1 MSQDSIV
8 IFRSYIDAIA
18 ELPAELYKEVSM
30 VLYAYAFD
38 GIEPDADASPTA
50 RAMFIALKSQI
61 DFNIA
66 RYERARKNGSKG
78 GAPKGTRNNPG
89 GRRGK
94 RTNQELTETN
104 QELTDPEK
112 LVISDVLDVETA
124 EILPEA
130 EEENMPK
137 VPKNRRKGFVKTNQ
151 ELTETNQELT
161 DPEKL
166 VISDVLDVETAE
178 ILPEAEEENMP
189 KVPKNR
195 RKGFVKTNQELTENK
210 PTTNQNGEKE
220 LTDVKELTLISN
232 QLSINNNYVVV
243 DNAREVCFLEKF
255 FAPEN
260 QCSIDVLCMQNY
272 TDRATLERYAG
283 EIIAEWQ
290 LRGVEHTEYKEAAQ
304 HLINHLR
311 RKFEADRRRARE
323 EAAAPKSRTQ
333 ARADL
338 IAAARN
344 NLAAAI
350 VNDGQPPRVDSAAN
364 DTQPF

>member
-18 ELPAELYKEVSM
+18 ELPAELYKEVSR

-78 GAPKGTRNNPG
+78 GAPKGTRNNPD

-104 QELTDPEK
+104 QELTNPEK
-112 LVISDVLDVETA
+112 LVISEVSDVENA

-130 EEENMPK
+130 EEEN
-137 VPKNRRKGFVKTNQ
+137 T
-151 ELTETNQELT
+151 
-161 DPEKL
+161 
-166 VISDVLDVETAE
+166 
-178 ILPEAEEENMP
+178 P

-210 PTTNQNGEKE
+210 PKTNQNGEKE

-232 QLSINNNYVVV
+232 QLSINNYVVV
-243 DNAREVCFLEKF
+243 DNAREVCFLKRF

-260 QCSIDVLCMQNY
+260 QYSIDVLCMQNHI
-272 TDRATLERYAG
+272 DRAKLEQYAG

-290 LRGVEHTEYKEAAQ
+290 LRGVEHTDYKDAAQ

-311 RKFEADRRRARE
+311 RKFEADRRAARE

-333 ARADL
+333 ARKDL
-338 IAAARN
+338 MQGAAERMARAIKSDG
-344 NLAAAI
+344 LAASPSTAE
-350 VNDGQPPRVDSAAN
+350 
-364 DTQPF
+364 DTEPF

>member
-18 ELPAELYKEVSM
+18 ELPAELYKEVSR

-38 GIEPDADASPTA
+38 GIEPGDEASPTA
-50 RAMFIALKSQI
+50 RALFIALKSQI
-61 DFNIA
+61 DFNVA
-66 RYERARKNGSKG
+66 RYERAVRNGSKG
-78 GAPKGTRNNPG
+78 GAPKGTRNNPN

-104 QELTDPEK
+104 QELTNPEK
-112 LVISDVLDVETA
+112 LVISDVSGVETA

-130 EEENMPK
+130 EDENTPK
-137 VPKNRRKGFVKTNQ
+137 VPR
-151 ELTETNQELT
+151 
-161 DPEKL
+161 
-166 VISDVLDVETAE
+166 
-178 ILPEAEEENMP
+178 
-189 KVPKNR
+189 NR

-210 PTTNQNGEKE
+210 PKTNQNGEKE

-232 QLSINNNYVVV
+232 QLSINNYVVV
-243 DNAREVCFLEKF
+243 DNAREVCFLERF

-260 QCSIDVLCMQNY
+260 QYSIDVLCMQNH
-272 TDRATLERYAG
+272 TDRAKLEQYAG

-290 LRGVEHTEYKEAAQ
+290 LRGVEHTDYKEAAQ

-323 EAAAPKSRTQ
+323 DAAAPKSRRQ
-333 ARADL
+333 ARQDL
-338 IAAARN
+338 MQGAAERMAR
-344 NLAAAI
+344 AI
-350 VNDGQPPRVDSAAN
+350 KSDGSAASPSTAG
-364 DTQPF
+364 DTEPF

>member
-18 ELPAELYKEVSM
+18 ELPAELYKEVSR

-38 GIEPDADASPTA
+38 GIEPDKDATPTA

-94 RTNQELTETN
+94 GNNQEQTENKPKTN

-130 EEENMPK
+130 EEENTPK
-137 VPKNRRKGFVKTNQ
+137 VPKNRRKGFV
-151 ELTETNQELT
+151 
-161 DPEKL
+161 
-166 VISDVLDVETAE
+166 
-178 ILPEAEEENMP
+178 
-189 KVPKNR
+189 R
-195 RKGFVKTNQELTENK
+195 TNQELTENK

-255 FAPEN
+255 FSPEN
-260 QCSIDVLCMQNY
+260 QYSIDVLCMQNH
-272 TDRATLERYAG
+272 TDRAKLEQYAG

-311 RKFEADRRRARE
+311 RKFEADRRAARE

-338 IAAARN
+338 IAAARS

-364 DTQPF
+364 DTKPF

>member
-1 MSQDSIV
+1 M
-8 IFRSYIDAIA
+8 
-18 ELPAELYKEVSM
+18 ELYKEVSR

-38 GIEPDADASPTA
+38 GIEPDDTASPTA

-151 ELTETNQELT
+151 ELTE
-161 DPEKL
+161 
-166 VISDVLDVETAE
+166 
-178 ILPEAEEENMP
+178 
-189 KVPKNR
+189 
-195 RKGFVKTNQELTENK
+195 NK

-232 QLSINNNYVVV
+232 QLSINNNSVVV
-243 DNAREVCFLEKF
+243 DNAREVSFFEKF

-260 QCSIDVLCMQNY
+260 QYSLEVLCMQEH
-272 TDRATLERYAG
+272 TDLVTIKQYAH
-283 EIIAEWQ
+283 EILAEWQ
-290 LRGVEHTEYKEAAQ
+290 LRGVSHTDYQEASR

-311 RKFEADRRRARE
+311 RKFEAARRAKRE
-323 EAAAPKSRTQ
+323 EDAAPKSRQQ
-333 ARADL
+333 AREDL
-338 IAAARN
+338 IRGAVERLTN
-344 NLAAAI
+344 AI
-350 VNDGQPPRVDSAAN
+350 GKDGASPATAG